1 MRTTCETFSRRT
13 ALQTVSRIDRGAAG
27 ERHDMAREGR
37 SWDEAQRSRRHHHRR
52 VAGIG
57 AAFARRFAA
66 EGAKVAI
73 VNRDQKKAG
82 AVIDSIR
89 ASGGEAITVEADIGR
104 VGEIEAAVTRVVEA
118 YGTVHILL
126 NNAGLYLMS
135 RLGQTTEAPSMQ

>member
-1 MRTTCETFSRRT
+1 MR
-13 ALQTVSRIDRGAAG
+13 LKD
-27 ERHDMAREGR
+27 
-37 SWDEAQRSRRHHHRR
+37 R
-52 VAGIG
+52 VAIITGGSQGIG

-82 AVIDSIR
+82 AVIASIR